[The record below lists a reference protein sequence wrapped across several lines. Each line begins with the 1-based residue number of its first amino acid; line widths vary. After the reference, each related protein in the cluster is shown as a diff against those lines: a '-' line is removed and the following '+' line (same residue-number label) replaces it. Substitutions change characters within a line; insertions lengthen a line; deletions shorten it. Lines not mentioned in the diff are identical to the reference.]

1 MHLQGDMYR
10 VLPGML
16 RVWSG
21 FPLACPFRVVPP
33 AASCGHEWHMNGQ
46 LLGHRYLMQSFA
58 SCFRCTSIHHQ
69 VQTIWSREAVL
80 SRHTSTALSMAA
92 AFASASA
99 PGIFAP
105 CLLSNECAHKNHKCQ
120 IPNHSAQVI
129 SLSCFKCQAS
139 ICNHENDAD
148 KLYND
153 SEDIKHFTPSHDKSC
168 FRRFYLFFFLSL
180 EILWTRFC

>member
-33 AASCGHEWHMNGQ
+33 AASRGHEWHMNGQ

-99 PGIFAP
+99 PGIFPSESEGGRHFHWVKKERKENGVTGYSPRNSIFSYFFGFLRPTFNLKAQI
-105 CLLSNECAHKNHKCQ
+105 LLLQ
-120 IPNHSAQVI
+120 
-129 SLSCFKCQAS
+129 L
-139 ICNHENDAD
+139 
-148 KLYND
+148 L
-153 SEDIKHFTPSHDKSC
+153 
-168 FRRFYLFFFLSL
+168 
-180 EILWTRFC
+180 